1 MPIDADLREKNR
13 LKQQAW
19 RERHSESIASAKK
32 VMWALTRRVNHRR
45 FPVMDAEKN
54 IEQLHRD
61 IALLGASLQEMLTDE
76 EMHLLIREL
85 RPGKPKRAK
94 RRRA

>member
-19 RERHSESIASAKK
+19 RDRHSESIAAAKK

-54 IEQLHRD
+54 IEQLHGD

-85 RPGKPKRAK
+85 RKPKRAK